1 MSIRRMRIE
10 ALIAS
15 PPTPKCEL
23 ILGML
28 EEASAAYPETLR
40 VDVYLAGEQPG
51 MTPTRGYQS
60 SEKLKRVPCLFVNG
74 KVLAQGE
81 VPERGR
87 LQALIEEELSRGSE
101 NWEP

>member
-1 MSIRRMRIE
+1 MRVE

-28 EEASAAYPETLR
+28 DEASAAYPETLR
-40 VDVYLAGEQPG
+40 VDIYLAGEQPG

-60 SEKLKRVPCLFVNG
+60 SEKLKRVPCVFVNG
-74 KVLAQGE
+74 TALAQGE
-81 VPERGR
+81 VPDRNR
-87 LQALIEEELSRGSE
+87 LMARIREELDRGPG